1 MAILYPLALP
11 TVTGIRNVDI
21 RAVNAVAYS
30 ASPFTFAG
38 QTHAYPGQMWQAEIS
53 LPAMN
58 RSKAET
64 WISFLLSLRG
74 QFGTFLLGDPR
85 ACSPRGLANI
95 FPGLPKVSG
104 AGQTGGTLAITG
116 ASTSKTDWLL
126 AGDYIQLGTGA
137 TSTLHKVL
145 QNVTTDAS
153 GNASL
158 EIWPYLRSS
167 PANNAAITLQDTQ
180 GVFRLSSNE
189 QGWSSNELAKYGI
202 TFAAREAI

>member
-1 MAILYPLALP
+1 MAISYPLALP

-38 QTHAYPGQMWQAEIS
+38 QAHAYPGQMWQADIT

-58 RSKAET
+58 RSAAEE
-64 WISFLLSLRG
+64 WIAFLLSLRG

-85 ACSPRGLANI
+85 ACAPRGTAT
-95 FPGLPKVSG
+95 S
-104 AGQTGGTLAITG
+104 ATITG
-116 ASTSKTDWLL
+116 SAGDSSVSVAMMGTLL
-126 AGDYIQLGTGA
+126 AGDYLQLGTGA
-137 TSTLHKVL
+137 DARLHKVL
-145 QNVTTDAS
+145 QNQS
-153 GNASL
+153 GNGTL
-158 EIWPYLRSS
+158 EIWPALRSDRS
-167 PANNAAITLQDTQ
+167 SASAVLQNAK

>member
-1 MAILYPLALP
+1 MAISYPLTLP
-11 TVTGIRNVDI
+11 TVTGIRNVDF

-38 QTHAYPGQMWQAEIS
+38 QAHAYPGQMWQAEIT

-58 RSKAET
+58 RSAAET

-85 ACSPRGLANI
+85 GCAPRGTAT
-95 FPGLPKVSG
+95 S
-104 AGQTGGTLAITG
+104 ATITG
-116 ASTSKTDWLL
+116 TAGSGSVSVTMSGTLL
-126 AGDYIQLGTGA
+126 AGDYIQLGTG
-137 TSTLHKVL
+137 STAALHKVL
-145 QNVTTDAS
+145 QDKTGS
-153 GNASL
+153 GTL
-158 EIWPYLRSS
+158 EIWPALRVNRSGAS
-167 PANNAAITLQDTQ
+167 ATLTNAKGL
-180 GVFRLSSNE
+180 FRLSSNE